1 LCNNDWKVSAV
12 SQMQVQM
19 TDRVVAPQLMRR
31 NHWNSHLERHGFAQ
45 PEQPAFRFQGVT
57 TSWRQLHDRVRALAE
72 AMARR
77 GVAFGHRVAVLMTN
91 RPEFMETILAANR
104 LGAVAVP
111 VNFRLTVPEV
121 AYLLKNS
128 GACLLFAD
136 DGTVHRHLDPGRSVL
151 GPHDGDDPTR
161 RWRSLIGG

>member
-1 LCNNDWKVSAV
+1 
-12 SQMQVQM
+12 
-19 TDRVVAPQLMRR
+19 MRR

-45 PEQPAFRFQGVT
+45 PEHPAFRFQGVT

-121 AYLLKNS
+121 AYQLNN
-128 GACLLFAD
+128 
-136 DGTVHRHLDPGRSVL
+136 
-151 GPHDGDDPTR
+151 
-161 RWRSLIGG
+161 